1 MGTLEGLLPCMSFGP
16 IIHAPGWGW
25 RSKSRTPLKSVFL
38 LFVMETTY
46 ADSLSDMAQP
56 CDIDL

>member
-1 MGTLEGLLPCMSFGP
+1 MTPGSMPRGGARGQNLDSFKMF
-16 IIHAPGWGW
+16 
-25 RSKSRTPLKSVFL
+25 ST

-56 CDIDL
+56 CDIDLWVMK